1 MRPFCL
7 LLLLLTLGCKTAPAP
22 EADTPLVG
30 EVRRGEATLIGE
42 RDAAVILFQDQ
53 FGVTDVTGLEI
64 VREGVG
70 RNTAYY
76 LTAEGLKRQADA
88 SSVITLMRFPL
99 ARTGGRLRVNAD
111 LFGESCT
118 PTGGATCAFAA
129 SGGCRCEEKEEE
141 EVDCNHTIV
150 RGVMSR

>member
-7 LLLLLTLGCKTAPAP
+7 LLILFTLGCKTAPTT

-53 FGVTDVTGLEI
+53 FGVTDVTGLTI
-64 VREGVG
+64 IREGRG

-76 LTAEGLKRQADA
+76 LTATGLKRQADA
-88 SSVITLMRFPL
+88 SSVTTLMRFPL
-99 ARTGGRLRVNAD
+99 ARAGARLRVNAD

-118 PTGGATCAFAA
+118 PTAGATCAFAA
-129 SGGCRCEEKEEE
+129 SGGCRCEEERED
-141 EVDCNHTIV
+141 VVCNHTVV
-150 RGVMSR
+150 RGSMSR